1 MRISFY
7 GKDGSIAQRRLRAI
21 LIFLVAL
28 VAMQTLQAK
37 GEVIDSVTLHITMYV
52 PERTNVGFDDSGVPM
67 LDTNARGMV
76 EMTSYT
82 ADDGSGHEI
91 ILIEHK

>member
-7 GKDGSIAQRRLRAI
+7 CNDGSIAQRRLRAI
-21 LIFLVAL
+21 LIFLIVL
-28 VAMQTLQAK
+28 VAMQALQAK

-52 PERTNVGFDDSGVPM
+52 PERTNVGFDDSGIPM

-82 ADDGSGHEI
+82 ADDGSGYEI
-91 ILIEHK
+91 ILVEHK

>member
-7 GKDGSIAQRRLRAI
+7 CNDGSIAQRRLRAI
-21 LIFLVAL
+21 LIFLIVL
-28 VAMQTLQAK
+28 VAMQALQAK

-52 PERTNVGFDDSGVPM
+52 PERTDVGFDDSGVPV
-67 LDTNARGMV
+67 LDTNAKGMV

-82 ADDGSGHEI
+82 ADDGSGCEI
-91 ILIEHK
+91 IFVEHK